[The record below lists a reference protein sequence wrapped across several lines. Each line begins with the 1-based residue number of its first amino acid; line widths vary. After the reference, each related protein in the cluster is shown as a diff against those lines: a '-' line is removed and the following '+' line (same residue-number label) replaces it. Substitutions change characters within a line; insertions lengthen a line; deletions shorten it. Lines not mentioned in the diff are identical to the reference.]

1 MPKPPYL
8 SDFLYGYDDGFST
21 IIISLIGSC
30 ISCPFVL
37 LLSLFEFKFKNKIA
51 SVKFKQILQ
60 T

>member
-8 SDFLYGYDDGFST
+8 PDILYGYDDGFSN

-30 ISCPFVL
+30 IGCLFEL
-37 LLSLFEFKFKNKIA
+37 LLSPFEF
-51 SVKFKQILQ
+51 KFKQILQ

>member
-8 SDFLYGYDDGFST
+8 PHILYGYDDGFST

-30 ISCPFVL
+30 IGCLFVL
-37 LLSLFEFKFKNKIA
+37 LLSLFEFKFK
-51 SVKFKQILQ
+51 QILQ

>member
-8 SDFLYGYDDGFST
+8 TDILYGYDDDFIT

-30 ISCPFVL
+30 IGYLFVL
-37 LLSLFEFKFKNKIA
+37 LLCLFEFKFK
-51 SVKFKQILQ
+51 QIMQ